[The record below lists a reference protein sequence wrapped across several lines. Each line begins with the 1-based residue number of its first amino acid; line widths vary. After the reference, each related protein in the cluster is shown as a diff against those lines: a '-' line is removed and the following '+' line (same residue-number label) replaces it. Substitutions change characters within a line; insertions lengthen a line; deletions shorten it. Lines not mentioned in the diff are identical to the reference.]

1 MQTNRRQFLTKA
13 ARTGIA
19 CAAAT
24 AVPAIAFEGKTVRIV
39 VPLPAGGLTD
49 VVARQLAEG
58 LRQAWNTPVIV
69 ENKPGASGA
78 TAAMAVKGAPSD
90 GRTLY
95 LGYAASHAAN
105 VSLFKDLPYDP
116 VKDFTPLSMVAES
129 AMMLDVNPALPFR
142 TLPEFIAYAKANPGK
157 MNFGTSG
164 NGAPSHLAMEMLKI
178 RAGINLVHVPYKGMA
193 QLMPDLMS
201 GTLDC
206 FFDPPANGVQLVKA
220 GKVRAIAI
228 AARSR
233 LAMLPEVPTFAES
246 GLPNFYVSTW
256 FSLLASGQLPPSLR
270 DSLSRDVAGVV
281 GSPPFVKFCEE
292 RYMRAMPGTSDEAVR
307 FMAQETEVLREVI
320 RVAKVKID

>member
-1 MQTNRRQFLTKA
+1 MQANPRRFLTSA

-24 AVPAIAFEGKTVRIV
+24 ALPAMAFEGKTVRIV

-49 VVARQLAEG
+49 MVARQLAEG
-58 LRQAWNTPVIV
+58 LRTVWDTPVIV
-69 ENKPGASGA
+69 ENRPGASGA
-78 TAAMAVKGAPSD
+78 AAAQSIKGSPAD

-105 VSLFKDLPYDP
+105 VSLFKDLSYDP
-116 VKDFTPLSMVAES
+116 VRDFTPLSMVAES
-129 AMMLDVNPALPFR
+129 AMMLDVNPALPFY
-142 TLPEFIAYAKANPGK
+142 TLQEFIAYAKANPGK
-157 MNFGTSG
+157 MNFGSSG

-178 RAGINLVHVPYKGMA
+178 RTGIDLVHVPYRGMA

-206 FFDPPANGVQLVKA
+206 YFDPPANGVQLIKT

-233 LAMLPEVPTFAES
+233 LPREC
-246 GLPNFYVSTW
+246 
-256 FSLLASGQLPPSLR
+256 Q
-270 DSLSRDVAGVV
+270 D
-281 GSPPFVKFCEE
+281 FC
-292 RYMRAMPGTSDEAVR
+292 V
-307 FMAQETEVLREVI
+307 
-320 RVAKVKID
+320 